1 MADDSKASAVPA
13 IHKESKPPVVK
24 DPDPIEYV
32 DEFVLYH
39 PAPGVSVRL
48 ITSDNWAQLGIELP
62 DKEWNAA
69 NRFRI
74 LASEFGPK
82 ALNYLAAD
90 DGFEIVEE

>member
-1 MADDSKASAVPA
+1 MASDQKTSAVPA
-13 IHKESKPPVVK
+13 ILTEPKPATKAPEAV
-24 DPDPIEYV
+24 EYV
-32 DEFVLYH
+32 EEFVLYY

-48 ITSDNWAQLGIELP
+48 ITSEQWAQLGVELP